1 MRYPTEELDELEVFL
16 LRHDKKF
23 CEFLSKQLG
32 VEILDWWDI
41 SFSWEVVTCQLRLSV
56 IAMSEQLLVLKTLL
70 LGQKKWINRG
80 VYGGNI

>member
-16 LRHDKKF
+16 VRHDKKF

-41 SFSWEVVTCQLRLSV
+41 SFSWEVVTC
-56 IAMSEQLLVLKTLL
+56 
-70 LGQKKWINRG
+70 
-80 VYGGNI
+80 